1 MPTWPYFLPSWL
13 KNSRSP
19 RRSSATLTRR
29 VAERCCTVLC
39 GSETPACLKLYCTRP
54 LQSKPDGL
62 EPPYLYGL
70 PTIFAATAA
79 ARSPGAA
86 LLGRVELGD
95 GVGAGGGVDAQL
107 TSVNAK
113 PTTGIKAFTHSM
125 LPARCESLL

>member
-39 GSETPACLKLYCTRP
+39 GSETPACRKLYCTRP
-54 LQSKPDGL
+54 LQSKPDGV

-70 PTIFAATAA
+70 PTIFAASAA
-79 ARSPGAA
+79 ARSAGAA
-86 LLGRVELGD
+86 LLGLVEPADAAG
-95 GVGAGGGVDAQL
+95 GGGVDAQL
-107 TSVNAK
+107 PRASVSK
-113 PTTGIKAFTHSM
+113 RIKTFTRTM
-125 LPARCESLL
+125 LRHRC

>member
-39 GSETPACLKLYCTRP
+39 GSETPACRKLYCTRP
-54 LQSKPDGL
+54 LQSKPAGV

-70 PTIFAATAA
+70 PTIFAASAA
-79 ARSPGAA
+79 ARSLGAA
-86 LLGRVELGD
+86 LLGLVEPLD
-95 GVGAGGGVDAQL
+95 AAGADRGVDAQP
-107 TSVNAK
+107 AK
-113 PTTGIKAFTHSM
+113 ASAKMRIKAFTHSIL
-125 LPARCESLL
+125 LPRCESLL